1 MRYQHIRYKVVYK
14 KGKLNQ
20 TGFILRRGKP
30 YIQLTAEER
39 EEMNDLNS
47 LLYIFHAIPGT
58 EKLYLK
64 RNTEHTK
71 KDSVLKELSKMI
83 H

>member
-1 MRYQHIRYKVVYK
+1 
-14 KGKLNQ
+14 
-20 TGFILRRGKP
+20 
-30 YIQLTAEER
+30 
-39 EEMNDLNS
+39 MNDLNN

-58 EKLYLK
+58 EKLDLK

-83 H
+83 HQSWR